1 MLLGYGVGRRR
12 NEALIG
18 SGQSI
23 GEDLETNCRTLLDGY
38 VMLHEQRHIRLQGKL
53 NNLRQISQPRL
64 RQYPLEVEA
73 AEAGLLSKTH
83 VNQLHPL
90 PHLRAAKNSF
100 EIGSR
105 N

>member
-1 MLLGYGVGRRR
+1 MLLSYGVRRRR

-23 GEDLETNCRTLLDGY
+23 GKDLKTNCRTLLDGY
-38 VMLHEQRHIRLQGKL
+38 VMLHKQRHIRLQSKL
-53 NNLRQISQPRL
+53 YNLRQIAQTRL
-64 RQYPLEVEA
+64 RQYPLKMEA

-90 PHLRAAKNSF
+90 PHLRAA
-100 EIGSR
+100 I
-105 N
+105 

>member
-1 MLLGYGVGRRR
+1 MLLCDGVGGRR
-12 NEALIG
+12 NQILVG
-18 SGQSI
+18 SSQSI
-23 GEDLETNCRTLLDGY
+23 GENLETNGRTLLDGY

-53 NNLRQISQPRL
+53 NNPRYIGQTRL

-90 PHLRAAKNSF
+90 PHLRAA
-100 EIGSR
+100 I
-105 N
+105 